1 MTDYTSREYAD
12 AELDHAERMEKKRA
26 EIKAREI
33 VALVDSIGVGTDDL
47 VLYKCNLVTAITQAL
62 LEFSQGS
69 TVGDLPVGEDGQV
82 WGDGKW
88 IWPSESK
95 LPESVSDAE
104 IEKAVNEYDREGDPN
119 RRGGF
124 RDGYRAALSKERV
137 K

>member
-1 MTDYTSREYAD
+1 MTTLKE
-12 AELDHAERMEKKRA
+12 RA

-33 VALVDSIGVGTDDL
+33 AVKNLPVFIVGTSRFDEL
-47 VLYKCNLVTAITQAL
+47 VEAITQAL

-69 TVGDLPVGEDGQV
+69 KVRDLPVGEDGQI

-124 RDGYRAALSKERV
+124 RDGYRAALSKDSAKREGL
-137 K
+137 